1 MPPRPIPFYFHLVGI
16 SSLASLFL
24 VGVYLGAGALRGDF
38 SVMSRYF
45 AQYPGLEP
53 FVIFIFPVVLIG
65 AWAWIKAVRQPGKS
79 IEPGEC
85 FEKED

>member
-24 VGVYLGAGALRGDF
+24 IVFYLGEGALRGDF
-38 SVMSRYF
+38 SVVTRYF
-45 AQYPGLEP
+45 EQYPGLQP

-65 AWAWIKAVRQPGKS
+65 AWAWIKAIRQPERFIKHGDRR
-79 IEPGEC
+79 
-85 FEKED
+85 EKED